1 MTIAEK
7 IAKNLVDPEKH
18 GPILRALIQV
28 LEEDGE
34 KGVKD
39 LIKRF
44 IDEIEQELP
53 PDEVSEV

>member
-1 MTIAEK
+1 MEI
-7 IAKNLVDPEKH
+7 
-18 GPILRALIQV
+18 GPILRAIIQV

-53 PDEVSEV
+53 PDEEGEV